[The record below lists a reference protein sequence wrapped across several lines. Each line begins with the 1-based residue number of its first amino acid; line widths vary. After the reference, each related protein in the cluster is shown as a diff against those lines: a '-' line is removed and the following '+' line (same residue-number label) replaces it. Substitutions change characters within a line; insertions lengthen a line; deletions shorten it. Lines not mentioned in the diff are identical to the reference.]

1 MLTKSG
7 CGSSIAVLHHVIPTN
22 GELRL
27 GDNADLLEYACL
39 FDPTQILVCMSTSA
53 TVLVVEDNGPLSFA
67 FVFQLKKL
75 GIVAETAAD
84 GIEAIEKVRSGSF
97 SLILMDI
104 QMPKMDGIEATRKIR
119 ELERDEHRAASI
131 IVAVTGG
138 GAKRDRCIE
147 AGMNAYFEKPLL
159 IEGMKQIIEESAP
172 HLLKPV
178 DVAD

>member
-1 MLTKSG
+1 M
-7 CGSSIAVLHHVIPTN
+7 I
-22 GELRL
+22 E
-27 GDNADLLEYACL
+27 
-39 FDPTQILVCMSTSA
+39 FDWSFRSYRILVNMSSNA

-84 GIEAIEKVRSGSF
+84 GIEAIEKVRSGSYN
-97 SLILMDI
+97 LILMDI

-119 ELERDEHRAASI
+119 ELERTEDRTAAI

-138 GAKRDRCIE
+138 GAKQDRCIE

-178 DVAD
+178 DKTV